1 MNQKKKIKL
10 LKKTSRSF
18 LTYGLLAMVLSVIV
32 LYFVTKYIIED
43 ETEEALNSQAF
54 RIEKLIEKEGVLI
67 NVHPIINTQEV
78 KYVGTQ
84 RIKDTILYDPAE
96 EELEPYMELIT
107 YKKINERTYK
117 ISVRTKVMELYDI
130 LQAIILSYVVILITV
145 FLAQYYL
152 SRKNTALVWKPF
164 FDNLKKIKTF
174 SIQSNKALNLEET
187 DIEEFSELNT
197 EIKTL
202 TNKVISDYQNL
213 KQFTEDVSH
222 EIQTPLANIQA
233 KIGNLFD
240 ENQINEKQYNLLI
253 EISNNARRLA
263 TLNKKLILL
272 AKIENQQFKTS
283 NRINFTNILK
293 NSIESFEG
301 LNKVPILTTEMESI
315 EINGDSYLARII
327 ADNLLSNAIKYTSS
341 EGEII
346 VKVVA
351 NEFIVSNSGEA
362 AIKNP
367 EKLYDRF
374 YKENTTKKSLGLGLA
389 IVKKICD
396 NYDYTISYT
405 FSDNL
410 HVFKLTFN

>member
-1 MNQKKKIKL
+1 MNHKKKIKL
-10 LKKTSRSF
+10 LKKISRSF
-18 LTYGLLAMVLSVIV
+18 LTYGLLAMILSVIA
-32 LYFVTKYIIED
+32 LYFITKYIIKD
-43 ETEEALNSQAF
+43 ETEESLNSQAF
-54 RIEKLIEKEGVLI
+54 RIEKLIEKEGVPI

-78 KYVGTQ
+78 KYIGTQ

-107 YKKINERTYK
+107 YKKINERAYK
-117 ISVRTKVMELYDI
+117 ISVRTKVVELYDI
-130 LQAIILSYVVILITV
+130 LQAIILSYIVILLTV

-164 FDNLKKIKTF
+164 FNNLKKIKTF
-174 SIQSNKALNLEET
+174 SIQSNKAINLEET

-283 NRINFTNILK
+283 NQINFTNILK
-293 NSIESFEG
+293 KSIESFEG
-301 LNKVPILTTEMESI
+301 LNKVPILTREMEPL
-315 EINGDSYLARII
+315 EINGDPYLAGII

-346 VKVVA
+346 IKTTT

-396 NYDYTISYT
+396 NYGYTISYT
-405 FSDNL
+405 FSNNM